1 MKKKI
6 FSNGEEYRLYTE
18 YKIYFLSS
26 NFDEKTKVST
36 VFVQS
41 KLGIFKGVAKYN
53 PEDEN
58 TKYVVSRFWG
68 GMLAEKRAIRAAL
81 KEYRKKYKYIVEDY
95 KNFYHQLLDNKSF
108 DVYSLEA
115 RRIRKKIFLLEKE
128 INRLNT
134 IISSYDFNIN
144 SVSKFPPIKNSQKAT
159 FDKEKALKEMFKS
172 FKDFDIRVDSKNP
185 PTRGLR
191 ASILDSQETS
201 KITKDNK
208 SPINKK

>member
-6 FSNGEEYRLYTE
+6 FNDGEEYQLYKE

-58 TKYVVSRFWG
+58 TKYVCSKFWG

-95 KNFYHQLLDNKSF
+95 KNFYHQLLDNKNF
-108 DVYSLEA
+108 DIYSLEA

-134 IISSYDFNIN
+134 VISSYDFNIN
-144 SVSKFPPIKNSQKAT
+144 RASKFPPVKNFQKAT
-159 FDKEKALKEMFKS
+159 FDKEKALKEISKF
-172 FKDFDIRVDSKNP
+172 FKDFNTRDNSKNP
-185 PTRGLR
+185 PVRGLR
-191 ASILDSQETS
+191 ASLLNEQENL
-201 KITKDNK
+201 KN
-208 SPINKK
+208 